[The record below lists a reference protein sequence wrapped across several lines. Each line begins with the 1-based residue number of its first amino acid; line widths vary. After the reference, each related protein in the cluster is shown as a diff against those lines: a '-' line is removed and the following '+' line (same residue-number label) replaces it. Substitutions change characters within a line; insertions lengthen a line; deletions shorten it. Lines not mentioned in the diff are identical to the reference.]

1 MWGFLLVDRIFPF
14 CYNTCIETK
23 KELKKM
29 NIKIKAALQ
38 TVGILAVITSISIG
52 VQLLVAVLT
61 AQELS
66 TVLAVISITFL
77 IFGMYQMILGRLEYN
92 QKVDEITKK

>member
-1 MWGFLLVDRIFPF
+1 
-14 CYNTCIETK
+14 
-23 KELKKM
+23 M
-29 NIKIKAALQ
+29 NIKLKAALQ

-66 TVLAVISITFL
+66 TLLAVISITFL
-77 IFGMYQMILGRLEYN
+77 IFGMYQMVLGRLEYN
-92 QKVDEITKK
+92 QKVDALTTVELQSLAKKYFNMQNYIKAVLNPEK

>member
-1 MWGFLLVDRIFPF
+1 
-14 CYNTCIETK
+14 
-23 KELKKM
+23 M
-29 NIKIKAALQ
+29 NIKVKAALH
-38 TVGILAVITSISIG
+38 TAGILAVITSVSIG

-77 IFGMYQMILGRLEYN
+77 IFGMYQMVLGRLEYN